1 MEKFIIWLWI
11 SLFEFNQD
19 YATNL
24 IIRVKNTPEINAIVK
39 FITVYLWN
47 FIFYLFTFFILKGSI
62 RM

>member
-39 FITVYLWN
+39 FMWPIKVFSCSNNTD
-47 FIFYLFTFFILKGSI
+47 F
-62 RM
+62 